1 MIDLNNK
8 NLDALMESL
17 IQQDRVGKAYR
28 KAEATR
34 HIQEALK
41 WVEIN
46 DLITIAEA
54 LYAEDFANAE
64 IAYHNHRGNTQ

>member
-1 MIDLNNK
+1 MM
-8 NLDALMESL
+8 NLANQNRDELMESL
-17 IQQDRVGKAYR
+17 TQQGEASKAYR